1 MKICIIGYGKMGK
14 MVEKIAK
21 SKGHSI
27 SQLIDSPNEDVE
39 EYSDIAIIFSTPKS
53 AYSNIIKCFEKKIP
67 VVCGTTG
74 WLNDIDKIKSYCKLN
89 KATFLFSPNFSLGV
103 NLFFK
108 INTSISKIMRHYE
121 EFNSKINEIHHT
133 SKIDSPSGTAIKIK
147 EDIDSILKK
156 DTPIESKR
164 IGSNKG
170 THEIIYE
177 SISDTI
183 KLSHT
188 AKNRDSFAMGSILC
202 AEWLINK
209 NGYYEMDDFL
219 NDFS

>member
-27 SQLIDSPNEDVE
+27 SQLINSPDKEVE
-39 EYSDIAIIFSTPKS
+39 GGSDIAIIFSTPRS

-74 WLNDIDKIKSYCKLN
+74 WLDDIDKIKKYCKVN
-89 KATFLFSPNFSLGV
+89 KSTFLFSPNFSLGL
-103 NLFFK
+103 NLFLK
-108 INTSISKIMRHYE
+108 INNSISKIMKHHN

-133 SKIDSPSGTAIKIK
+133 SKIDSPSGTALKIK
-147 EDIDSILKK
+147 EDIDAILKK
-156 DTPIESKR
+156 NTPIKSKR

-177 SISDTI
+177 SLSDTI
-183 KLSHT
+183 RLSHT
-188 AKNRDSFAMGSILC
+188 AKNRDSFATGSILC
-202 AEWLINK
+202 AEWLISK
-209 NGYYEMDDFL
+209 NGYFEMEDFL

>member
-1 MKICIIGYGKMGK
+1 M
-14 MVEKIAK
+14 
-21 SKGHSI
+21 SHH
-27 SQLIDSPNEDVE
+27 D
-39 EYSDIAIIFSTPKS
+39 
-53 AYSNIIKCFEKKIP
+53 
-67 VVCGTTG
+67 
-74 WLNDIDKIKSYCKLN
+74 
-89 KATFLFSPNFSLGV
+89 
-103 NLFFK
+103 
-108 INTSISKIMRHYE
+108 
-121 EFNSKINEIHHT
+121 EFNSQINEIHHT

-164 IGSNKG
+164 IGLNKG

-177 SISDTI
+177 SMSDTI

>member
-27 SQLIDSPNEDVE
+27 SQLINSPDKEVE
-39 EYSDIAIIFSTPKS
+39 GGSDIAIIFSTPRS

-74 WLNDIDKIKSYCKLN
+74 WLDDIDKIKKYCKVN
-89 KATFLFSPNFSLGV
+89 KSTFLFSPNFSLGV
-103 NLFFK
+103 NLFLK
-108 INTSISKIMRHYE
+108 INNSISKIMKHHN

-133 SKIDSPSGTAIKIK
+133 SKIDSPSGTALKIK
-147 EDIDSILKK
+147 EDIDAILKK
-156 DTPIESKR
+156 NTPIKSKR

-177 SISDTI
+177 SLSDTI
-183 KLSHT
+183 RLSHT
-188 AKNRDSFAMGSILC
+188 AKNRDSFATGSILC
-202 AEWLINK
+202 AEWLISK
-209 NGYYEMDDFL
+209 NGYFEMEDFL